1 MQAPGDGHSGPSNSP
16 AITLTARLLQRLIG
30 SIRRECLDNVV
41 ILGERHLRRVL
52 LSYGH
57 YCNGTRTH
65 LLFTK
70 GSSVRRPV
78 RTVGSIQPI
87 PLPGG
92 PRTNTL
98 VFDLRWPPA
107 KTPVQL
113 TGLYLSRSKLLLR
126 TPVHCSP
133 DSLHLSSRRHHV
145 GNIAYRQTGRV
156 EHLCV
161 KIAARPPSRQCS

>member
-1 MQAPGDGHSGPSNSP
+1 
-16 AITLTARLLQRLIG
+16 
-30 SIRRECLDNVV
+30 V

-65 LLFTK
+65 LSLSK
-70 GSSVRRPV
+70 DSSVRRPV
-78 RTVGSIQPI
+78 QTIRSIQPI

-92 PRTNTL
+92 PRTSTL
-98 VFDLRWPPA
+98 GSDLRWPPA

-113 TGLYLSRSKLLLR
+113 TGLCLSRSKLLLR

-133 DSLHLSSRRHHV
+133 GSLHLSSRRRHV
-145 GNIAYRQTGRV
+145 GNIANRKTGRV